1 MQPDR
6 KVIQILSSIVEEEEE
21 EEEVDQFTEKY
32 QPWGPFL
39 PNVLANSVVD
49 FFYVLFLESSVT

>member
-6 KVIQILSSIVEEEEE
+6 KVIQILSSIEEE
-21 EEEVDQFTEKY
+21 EEEVHQFTEKC

-39 PNVLANSVVD
+39 QDLMANSVVN
-49 FFYVLFLESSVT
+49 FFYVLFFESSV

>member
-6 KVIQILSSIVEEEEE
+6 KIVQILSSIEEE
-21 EEEVDQFTEKY
+21 EEEVHQFTEKC
-32 QPWGPFL
+32 QPWGQFL

>member
-49 FFYVLFLESSVT
+49 FSTYSF

>member
-6 KVIQILSSIVEEEEE
+6 KVIQILSSIEEE
-21 EEEVDQFTEKY
+21 EEEVDQFTEKC
-32 QPWGPFL
+32 QPWGQFL

-49 FFYVLFLESSVT
+49 FFYVLFFESSV